1 MAVFVMNNKKFPTWL
16 LTAISLLPF
25 AFLPVGV
32 FSWIVLGAKIKG
44 LVEYGYMGDL
54 LSWST
59 LRVLLFALTVVY
71 SAVYTK
77 LMITTWRLRKNDA
90 AELAKEKFAHWAM
103 YSLLYT
109 VLLCFMFYQ
118 MILELKNSTLP

>member
-1 MAVFVMNNKKFPTWL
+1 MAVFVMNSKKFPTWL
-16 LTAISLLPF
+16 LVTISLLPF
-25 AFLPVGV
+25 A
-32 FSWIVLGAKIKG
+32 
-44 LVEYGYMGDL
+44 
-54 LSWST
+54 
-59 LRVLLFALTVVY
+59 FALTVVY

-118 MILELKNSTLP
+118 MILELKNFTLP

>member
-1 MAVFVMNNKKFPTWL
+1 MAVFVMNSKKFPTWL

-32 FSWIVLGAKIKG
+32 FSWIVLGVKIKG

-59 LRVLLFALTVVY
+59 LRVLLFALTIAY
-71 SAVYTK
+71 SAVYIK
-77 LMITTWRLRKNDA
+77 LMITTWRLRKNGA
-90 AELAKEKFAHWAM
+90 AQLAKEKLAQWAL

-109 VLLCFMFYQ
+109 GLLCLMFYQ
-118 MILELKNSTLP
+118 AILELKNFTLP